1 MPMPGRV
8 LSLTLICVIAAV
20 LGTATA
26 AFAQSSP
33 AQSVYS
39 PGGNVLNVVQGGGP
53 TPTPTPTPPAAPT
66 PTPVAT
72 PPSSPPAT
80 TASGSLPF
88 TGFQAGL
95 VGLAGL
101 ALLGSGVA
109 MRRFTR
115 RSDS

>member
-1 MPMPGRV
+1 MPRGRV

-26 AFAQSSP
+26 AFAASP

-53 TPTPTPTPPAAPT
+53 AAT

-72 PPSSPPAT
+72 PPATPPAT
-80 TASGSLPF
+80 TTSGSLPF

-101 ALLGSGVA
+101 ALVGTGVA
-109 MRRFTR
+109 MRRVAR
-115 RSDS
+115 RNDN